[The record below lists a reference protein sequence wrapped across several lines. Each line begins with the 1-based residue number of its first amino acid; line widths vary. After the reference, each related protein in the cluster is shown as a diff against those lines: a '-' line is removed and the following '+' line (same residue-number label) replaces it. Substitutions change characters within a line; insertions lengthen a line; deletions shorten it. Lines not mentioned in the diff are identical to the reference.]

1 MEVFLLPDVGE
12 GLIEAEIVVWKV
24 AVGDVVTLNQPLV
37 DVETAKAVVE
47 LPSPFAGVVMTLHAE
62 VGDTVEVNAPL
73 VSIDAVREAAPHANE
88 KQVVHDVA
96 DEQRREPVLIGYGV
110 AHEEAVA
117 PRRRRRGAVTAPAPV
132 TSSST
137 PAATAVGQG
146 DRSTGAPVRTT
157 PPVRMLA
164 KQLRVDLAT
173 LRGTGRDGIITRED
187 VERAHGRGDAE
198 ATAPSQLV
206 AMPRATSRFVGR
218 EIASWS
224 EGAREERIAVK
235 GVLKSMAEAMV
246 ESNAHQPQASV
257 WTRVDATKTVELITG
272 LKGHPHFEGVRLS
285 ALTVVALA
293 VCDAARHF
301 PGINSSF
308 DGANNEVVVRR
319 YVNLGIA
326 ADTPRGLVV
335 PNIKDAD
342 RLDLTG
348 MARQLTALV
357 EKARDA
363 TTTPGDMAATTI
375 TITNVGPFGVDGAMA
390 ILPPGTGAIVC
401 VGQVA
406 KAPWIVDDVVVVRHV
421 VELSMTFDHRQ
432 IDGALASRV
441 LAHIGGFLEDPATSL
456 LAR

>member
-12 GLIEAEIVVWKV
+12 GLIEAEIVAWKV
-24 AVGDVVTLNQPLV
+24 AVGDVVSLNQPLV

-47 LPSPFAGVVMTLHAE
+47 LPSPFAGVVATLHAE
-62 VGDTVEVNAPL
+62 VGDTVQVNAPL
-73 VSIDAVREAAPHANE
+73 VSIDATREAAPHANE
-88 KQVVHDVA
+88 KQVVHDVP

-117 PRRRRRGAVTAPAPV
+117 PRRRRRAGVAVPAPAVATSSVPPPAPSQGDGPV
-132 TSSST
+132 T
-137 PAATAVGQG
+137 P
-146 DRSTGAPVRTT
+146 PVRTT
-157 PPVRMLA
+157 PPVRLLA
-164 KQLRVDLAT
+164 KQLRVDLTT

-187 VERAHGRGDAE
+187 VEHARDDASTP
-198 ATAPSQLV
+198 ARTSPAS
-206 AMPRATSRFVGR
+206 RATSRFVGR

-224 EGAREERIAVK
+224 EGPREERIAVK

-257 WTRVDATKTVELITG
+257 WTRVDATRTVELING
-272 LKGHPHFEGVRLS
+272 LKGHRHFDGLRLS

-293 VCDAARHF
+293 VCDAVRHY
-301 PGINSSF
+301 PGINSTF
-308 DGANNEVVVRR
+308 DAANNEVLLRR
-319 YVNLGIA
+319 FVNLGIA

-335 PNIKDAD
+335 PNVKDAD

-348 MARQLTALV
+348 MARQLTTLV
-357 EKARDA
+357 ERARDA
-363 TTTPGDMAATTI
+363 TTSPADMAGTTI

-441 LAHIGGFLEDPATSL
+441 LAHIGGFIEDPAIAL